1 MVSNTISTDN
11 LDLLKYRMESIS
23 IGHLAIRYALGWSNV
38 PPIKIF
44 FGDEQ
49 VIEGL
54 ATAFTNP
61 AIESALIHCR
71 ALLEFLGLSAKDEK
85 TLQQRVSYR
94 KDDIVIES
102 FTGPNGVLNKIDP
115 NKALQSYQGN
125 AVEAEEALAYVL
137 HTANKALAHSTHGF
151 LKSDEA
157 SKLLEIA
164 FRGVPTLMINNFYN
178 KMGLK
183 APDYELSSRPRHA

>member
-1 MVSNTISTDN
+1 MN
-11 LDLLKYRMESIS
+11 SIA
-23 IGHLAIRYALGWSNV
+23 IGHLAIRYTLGWSSV

-44 FGDEQ
+44 FGDKQ

-85 TLQQRVSYR
+85 TLQLRKGSR
-94 KDDIVIES
+94 KDDIVIEKFS
-102 FTGPNGVLNKIDP
+102 GKNGALSKVDP
-115 NKALQSYQGN
+115 KKALQSYQGCSI
-125 AVEAEEALAYVL
+125 EAEEALAYVL
-137 HTANKALAHSTHGF
+137 HTTNKALAHSTHGF
-151 LKSDEA
+151 LKSEEA

-164 FRGVPTLMINNFYN
+164 FRGIPILMVNNFYN
-178 KMGLK
+178 KMELK
-183 APDYELSSRPRHA
+183 APSYEPNSRARHA

>member
-1 MVSNTISTDN
+1 MNQISNKDIE
-11 LDLLKYRMESIS
+11 LIEFRMHSIA
-23 IGHLAIRYALGWSNV
+23 IGHLAIRYTLGWSSA
-38 PPIKIF
+38 PPIRIF
-44 FGDEQ
+44 FGDKQ

-85 TLQQRVSYR
+85 TLQQRKGSR
-94 KDDIVIES
+94 KDDIVIEKFS
-102 FTGPNGVLNKIDP
+102 GKNGALSKVDP
-115 NKALQSYQGN
+115 KKALQSYQGSII
-125 AVEAEEALAYVL
+125 EAEEALAYVL
-137 HTANKALAHSTHGF
+137 HTTNKALAHSTHGF
-151 LKSDEA
+151 SKSEEA

-164 FRGVPTLMINNFYN
+164 FRGIPILMVNNFYN

-183 APDYELSSRPRHA
+183 APSYELNSRTRHA